1 MPHEIN
7 ESDWKV
13 LRRLHPVALE
23 RFCERVLTEIG
34 SVKNDDA
41 RDFHERY
48 LNIFKIV
55 ERHDREM
62 ARHTSVSWNLMLG
75 RNPLLV
81 AKQHGHRLTT
91 MLSVYA
97 AWTEG
102 AVEADVVAIRDAMNR
117 TDDGKQDVTPK
128 SGREGATNSAVPC
141 RIDGRRRPDRGQF
154 NVSEVDQTD
163 EIRFGS
169 RFASSGV
176 PSLRKALKIQE
187 NFGGKG
193 GTRTTPAL

>member
-128 SGREGATNSAVPC
+128 SGREGASVSHAPP
-141 RIDGRRRPDRGQF
+141 GRMFVLRLCIQ
-154 NVSEVDQTD
+154 
-163 EIRFGS
+163 
-169 RFASSGV
+169 SG
-176 PSLRKALKIQE
+176 LRL
-187 NFGGKG
+187 
-193 GTRTTPAL
+193 